1 LISNNI
7 FPIDTYSVSALDE
20 FNHIKGNMFIVKL
33 KEKLSVHDHSSDN
46 QLKLTIKYEKAKDGK
61 QEILPSELF
70 LLMVSIR
77 KAILLVQYSLL
88 IREVNEHR
96 KLFSN
101 ENKLKILRV
110 MKNDFLKRK

>member
-1 LISNNI
+1 M
-7 FPIDTYSVSALDE
+7 T
-20 FNHIKGNMFIVKL
+20 
-33 KEKLSVHDHSSDN
+33 
-46 QLKLTIKYEKAKDGK
+46 
-61 QEILPSELF
+61 
-70 LLMVSIR
+70 SIR

-88 IREVNEHR
+88 IHEVNVHK